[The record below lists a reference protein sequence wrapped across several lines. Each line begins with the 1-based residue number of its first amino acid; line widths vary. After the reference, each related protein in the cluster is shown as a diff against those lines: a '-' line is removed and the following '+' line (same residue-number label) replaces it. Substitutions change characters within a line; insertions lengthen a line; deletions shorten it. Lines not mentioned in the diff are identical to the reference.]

1 MKKIYTTIAALL
13 TVLVAGAQP
22 DDKFSDGALKF
33 ESLHIFAAF
42 ANIALF
48 ASAIY
53 IFVKLLL
60 DNRIKNK
67 LLDKG
72 APDDL
77 AVQLLQPAFK
87 NDKTITI
94 KWVCILT
101 GLGTGL
107 LIANY
112 TQPLGIHSL
121 AIMCLSLAA
130 SLLGYYIF
138 IHYADKK

>member
-1 MKKIYTTIAALL
+1 MITGIS
-13 TVLVAGAQP
+13 AQN
-22 DDKFSDGALKF
+22 DDKFSDSALKF

-48 ASAIY
+48 ATAIY
-53 IFVKLLL
+53 IFIKLLL

-77 AVQLLQPAFK
+77 ARQLLQPAIK
-87 NDKTITI
+87 NDKTAAI
-94 KWVCILT
+94 KWICILT
-101 GLGTGL
+101 GLGIGL
-107 LIANY
+107 LIADY
-112 TQPLGIHSL
+112 TQPFGIHSL

-130 SLLGYYIF
+130 SLLGYFAF
-138 IHYADKK
+138 IRYSDKK

>member
-1 MKKIYTTIAALL
+1 MKKLFTTITGLL
-13 TVLVAGAQP
+13 MIMGANAQN
-22 DDKFSDGALKF
+22 DDKFGDNALKF

-48 ASAIY
+48 ATAIY

-72 APDDL
+72 APEGL
-77 AVQLLQPAFK
+77 ALQLLQPATK

-101 GLGTGL
+101 GLGIGL
-107 LIANY
+107 LIADY
-112 TQPLGIHSL
+112 TQPFGIHSI
-121 AIMCLSLAA
+121 AIMCISLAA
-130 SLLGYYIF
+130 SLLAYFFF
-138 IHYADKK
+138 IRYSDKK

>member
-1 MKKIYTTIAALL
+1 MKKIYITITGLL
-13 TVLVAGAQP
+13 LVTGVSAQS
-22 DDKFSDGALKF
+22 DDKFNDGALKF

-48 ASAIY
+48 ATAIY

-72 APDDL
+72 APEDL
-77 AVQLLQPAFK
+77 AMQLLQPALK
-87 NDKTITI
+87 NDKTVTV
-94 KWVCILT
+94 KWICILT
-101 GLGTGL
+101 GLGIGL
-107 LIANY
+107 LIADY
-112 TQPLGIHSL
+112 TQPLGIHSI

-130 SLLGYYIF
+130 SLLGYFVF
-138 IHYADKK
+138 IRYSDKT

>member
-1 MKKIYTTIAALL
+1 MKKIFITITALL
-13 TVLVAGAQP
+13 IEIGANAQTG
-22 DDKFSDGALKF
+22 DKFNDGALKF
-33 ESLHIFAAF
+33 EALHIFAAF

-48 ASAIY
+48 ATAIY

-72 APDDL
+72 APEDL
-77 AVQLLQPAFK
+77 AMQLLQPTIK

-101 GLGTGL
+101 GLGIGL

-130 SLLGYYIF
+130 SLLGYFIF
-138 IHYADKK
+138 IRYSDKV

>member
-1 MKKIYTTIAALL
+1 MKKIYITTTTLL
-13 TVLVAGAQP
+13 IVTVASAQTE
-22 DDKFSDGALKF
+22 DKFGDGALKF

-48 ASAIY
+48 ATAIY

-72 APDDL
+72 APEDL
-77 AVQLLQPAFK
+77 AMQLLQPAIK
-87 NDKTITI
+87 NDKAITI

-101 GLGTGL
+101 GLGIGL
-107 LIANY
+107 LIAYY
-112 TQPLGIHSL
+112 TQPLGIHSI

-130 SLLGYYIF
+130 SFLGYFIF
-138 IHYADKK
+138 IRNSDKK

>member
-1 MKKIYTTIAALL
+1 MKKVFITIPALL
-13 TVLVAGAQP
+13 TVIGASAQP
-22 DDKFSDGALKF
+22 DDKYSSGALKF
-33 ESLHIFAAF
+33 ESLHILAAI
-42 ANIALF
+42 ANIAIF
-48 ASAIY
+48 ATSIY

-72 APDDL
+72 APEDL
-77 AVQLLQPAFK
+77 AIQLLQPAIK

-101 GLGTGL
+101 GIGTGL
-107 LIANY
+107 LIADH

-138 IHYADKK
+138 IRYSDKK